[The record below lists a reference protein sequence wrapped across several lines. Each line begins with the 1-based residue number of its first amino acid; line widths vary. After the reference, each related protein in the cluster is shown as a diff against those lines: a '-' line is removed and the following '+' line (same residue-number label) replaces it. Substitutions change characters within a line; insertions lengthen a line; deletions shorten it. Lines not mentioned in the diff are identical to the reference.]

1 MTSQTL
7 EVIIY
12 CPLQSKWNAVSQK
25 KIFDISPLIMSET
38 AIMRILFLFLTW
50 CFISYV
56 VFLFR
61 AWCFHRP
68 ISEICLI
75 N

>member
-1 MTSQTL
+1 MTSQIL

-12 CPLQSKWNAVSQK
+12 CPLQSKRNAVSQK

-50 CFISYV
+50 CFYFLRGVFISYV
-56 VFLFR
+56 VFS
-61 AWCFHRP
+61 P
-68 ISEICLI
+68 S
-75 N
+75 NK